1 MGDYCTKYI
10 MGPEIRLERTLFN
23 SNVKELYSS
32 LKNKSDYHDVT
43 LVCDDNYSVSANKVV
58 LSLASKFFD
67 NIFQLNKHPH
77 PLICLEGITSR
88 NLGLILDYIYFG
100 EVQVHENDISQF
112 LKICTRLQLEGINYQ
127 VNDGN
132 ESCNTSTQSKEGD
145 NLLTEYLDQVKQKS
159 DEIAKPNE
167 EETLNSLYNSLKVFL
182 KEDSHPNKTIEIENA
197 VDQRD
202 SHPNKTIEIENSE
215 DQRENSNNDEIAE
228 NQASLNKNKK
238 SDNMNKS
245 VIINSDEFDSIEQFD
260 QELYAHIGKGNQ
272 GGWSCKMC
280 EFRSAH
286 RHHVK
291 EHIESHYK
299 VSFTCPQCSHK
310 YKSRSSL
317 RSHKIKAHG
326 YKKI

>member
-1 MGDYCTKYI
+1 MG
-10 MGPEIRLERTLFN
+10 LFYKIQWDRKLDWN
-23 SNVKELYSS
+23 GLYLTAK

-100 EVQVHENDISQF
+100 EVQVHENDICQF

-127 VNDGN
+127 VNDGDV
-132 ESCNTSTQSKEGD
+132 SCNTSKSKEGE
-145 NLLTEYLDQVKQKS
+145 NLLTDYLDQVKQKS
-159 DEIAKPNE
+159 DEIAKPNK
-167 EETLNSLYNSLKVFL
+167 EETLNSLYNSLKVYL
-182 KEDSHPNKTIEIENA
+182 NEDAHPNKTKEIEIA
-197 VDQRD
+197 ADQRAD
-202 SHPNKTIEIENSE
+202 
-215 DQRENSNNDEIAE
+215 SNNDDIAE
-228 NQASLNKNKK
+228 NQESLNKNKK

-260 QELYAHIGKGNQ
+260 QELYAHIEKGKQ
-272 GGWSCKMC
+272 GGWICKMC
-280 EFRSAH
+280 EFSSAH

-299 VSFTCPQCSHK
+299 VSFTCPQCNHK